1 MLKNKQNRWLL
12 INTGIILA
20 LAALFLVLIETVV
33 PREPQDFLFGK
44 VVELKNETDVERA
57 PLTGGYAIVDYKTEA
72 YSGSTFLG
80 TVYNVKIKNSYTYS
94 EDDEFGMIE
103 LLVAIDPAGKVNVQ
117 IVQLNQSDWTVKGI
131 QRYITETYQGIPYTS
146 VASIVPYDAADLT
159 AGVTAT
165 DSTGSI
171 KAIIQKAI
179 DIHYDLIVD
188 DPFVTIYGEGYVI
201 SNDTTFVPSSL
212 VVKREIVKNASN
224 VDIGY
229 VYTLTGAGDYDNG
242 QELVVGHTITLK
254 FAFDVDDILLG
265 VVIPE
270 ELYGHTAGNRLTK
283 IQSYVNLL
291 VGKNATEFDAALAN
305 PGDIVSG
312 VTYTKDLVD
321 ILIDALVDEVN

>member
-131 QRYITETYQGIPYTS
+131 QRYITGTYQGIPYTS
-146 VASIVPYDAADLT
+146 VASIAPYDAADLT

>member
-146 VASIVPYDAADLT
+146 VASIAPYDAADLT

>member
-146 VASIVPYDAADLT
+146 VASIAPYDAADLT

-242 QELVVGHTITLK
+242 QELVVGHTITVK

-283 IQSYVNLL
+283 IQNYVNLL

>member
-131 QRYITETYQGIPYTS
+131 QRYITGTYQGIPYTS

>member
-117 IVQLNQSDWTVKGI
+117 IIQLNQSDWTVKGI

-146 VASIVPYDAADLT
+146 VASIAPYDAADLT

>member
-1 MLKNKQNRWLL
+1 MRKNKQNLWLL

-20 LAALFLVLIETVV
+20 LAALFLVLVETVV
-33 PREPQDFLFGK
+33 PREPKDFLFGK
-44 VVELKNETDVERA
+44 VVELKNETDIERA

-72 YSGSTFLG
+72 YSGSKFLA

-94 EDDEFGMIE
+94 DDDEFGIIE
-103 LLVAIDPAGKVNVQ
+103 LLVAIDPAGKVSVQ
-117 IVQLNQSDWTVKGI
+117 IVQLNQSNWTVKGI
-131 QRYITETYQGIPYTS
+131 QRYITETYQGIPYTQVS
-146 VASIVPYDAADLT
+146 SIAPYNAADLT

-188 DPFVTIYGEGYVI
+188 DPLVTIYGEGYVI
-201 SNDTTFVPSSL
+201 SDDTTFVPTTL
-212 VVKREIVKNASN
+212 VVNREIVKNASN
-224 VDIGY
+224 VDLGY

-242 QELVVGHTITLK
+242 QELVIGHTVTLK

-283 IQSYVNLL
+283 IQNYVNLL
-291 VGKNATEFDAALAN
+291 VGKNATEFAAALAN

>member
-146 VASIVPYDAADLT
+146 VASIAPYDAADLT

-242 QELVVGHTITLK
+242 QELVVGHTVTLK
-254 FAFDVDDILLG
+254 FAFDVDDILRG
-265 VVIPE
+265 VIIPE

-283 IQSYVNLL
+283 IQNYVNLL
-291 VGKNATEFDAALAN
+291 VGKNASEFDAALAN

>member
-20 LAALFLVLIETVV
+20 LAALFLVLVETVV

-72 YSGSTFLG
+72 YSGSTFLA

-94 EDDEFGMIE
+94 EDDEFGIIE

-131 QRYITETYQGIPYTS
+131 QRYITETYQGIPYTQVS
-146 VASIVPYDAADLT
+146 SIAPYNAADLT

-201 SNDTTFVPSSL
+201 SDDTSFVPAGV